1 MSGKIIL
8 IVWFKENWGA
18 NLNCIDDICCI
29 DRMTC
34 VWLLRQ
40 IFKTFLILCFY
51 IYALPNSTKKTGG
64 SSKEKMPY
72 IQIKRRERNKE
83 RKEGRQGRREG
94 REEGGEKRGE
104 RDFIKRDT
112 KIIIELRIEKKQMN

>member
-1 MSGKIIL
+1 
-8 IVWFKENWGA
+8 
-18 NLNCIDDICCI
+18 
-29 DRMTC
+29 
-34 VWLLRQ
+34 
-40 IFKTFLILCFY
+40 
-51 IYALPNSTKKTGG
+51 
-64 SSKEKMPY
+64 MPY